1 MYHNSNVANHVALCT
16 YEMNII
22 KKRGFGFA
30 VHLTCAIHLQCN
42 VKQQLQDRKF
52 QRTTLDE
59 VFGAR
64 RGSLYFEGLIN
75 INSCKECDEKLAI
88 LESAWKARD
97 QVILAEQQGFFEW
110 FQKYKAEVRK

>member
-1 MYHNSNVANHVALCT
+1 M
-16 YEMNII
+16 
-22 KKRGFGFA
+22 
-30 VHLTCAIHLQCN
+30 
-42 VKQQLQDRKF
+42 KQQLQDRKF

-75 INSCKECDEKLAI
+75 SCKEYDDKLAA

-97 QVILAEQQGFFEW
+97 QVIFGEQQASFFEW
-110 FQKYKAEVRK
+110 FQKYKADMRNVLLYAWYMRKLV